1 MSRLFL
7 TATLALLVACAGA
20 NGAGPRAAGT
30 AVALPAAL
38 PTEGRPA
45 RVVLVSVAGLTPAA
59 ALGHGDDAPEMPT
72 LRALARRGAVA
83 DAVATVAPASSYPAH
98 TTLVTGRTPATHGV
112 PADHRLGSKGVR
124 RALYSDASGV
134 RGETLWQLA
143 AADGVQVA
151 SFDWPATVGAAIPL
165 LIPDVVPTRRGE
177 TWQGLLTRTATPAL
191 RAAVERRIE
200 PALGAPGPERDALFV
215 DLACGALDT
224 SPAPRLL
231 LLRLS
236 QTEPALRSG
245 GPHGEPARAAFAQ
258 VDAELGRLVACL
270 SSRQPFDAT
279 LVVVGDR
286 VLLPVHTTIQPN
298 AALAAAGLAGESQP
312 WSAIARS
319 NGGSA
324 FVYAIDARAALLARR
339 ALEEEAERTRAFRIV
354 GADEM
359 IRLGVDPDAWFG
371 LEAEPG
377 FVFGDSGRGPVLRRA
392 SALAAAGQLGAAA
405 PPAFVAFGVGIR
417 PALRIPLVHQI
428 DVAPTLAALLG
439 VELPGAEGRPL
450 LGLLALPDVGEGVAP
465 PAAAGTRP

>member
-1 MSRLFL
+1 
-7 TATLALLVACAGA
+7 
-20 NGAGPRAAGT
+20 
-30 AVALPAAL
+30 
-38 PTEGRPA
+38 
-45 RVVLVSVAGLTPAA
+45 
-59 ALGHGDDAPEMPT
+59 
-72 LRALARRGAVA
+72 
-83 DAVATVAPASSYPAH
+83 
-98 TTLVTGRTPATHGV
+98 
-112 PADHRLGSKGVR
+112 
-124 RALYSDASGV
+124 
-134 RGETLWQLA
+134 
-143 AADGVQVA
+143 
-151 SFDWPATVGAAIPL
+151 
-165 LIPDVVPTRRGE
+165 VVPTRRGE

-191 RAAVERRIE
+191 RAVVETRAE

-215 DLACGALDT
+215 DLACSALNT
-224 SPAPRLL
+224 PPAPRLL

-270 SSRQPFDAT
+270 SNRKPFDAT

-298 AALAAAGLAGESQP
+298 TALVAAGLAGGSEP
-312 WSAIARS
+312 WRAIARS

-324 FVYAIDARAALLARR
+324 FVYAIDARSALLARR
-339 ALEEEAERTRAFRIV
+339 ALEEQAERTRAFRIV

-377 FVFGDSGRGPVLRRA
+377 FAFGDGGRGPVLRRA
-392 SALAAAGQLGAAA
+392 PELAAAGQLGAAA
-405 PPAFVAFGVGIR
+405 PPAFVAFGLGIR
-417 PALRIPLVHQI
+417 PALRIPLLHQI

-450 LGLLALPDVGEGVAP
+450 VGLLALPRVSGGPATPTAAEGSP
-465 PAAAGTRP
+465 